1 MEAVRFLVLLLSLGA
16 LLLPPAGGAATVA
29 VQPAA
34 DVGLPFWCDWG
45 YDWDERCY
53 ADDGV
58 RLPVGGVDDK
68 VWRAALRFPL
78 GQVPAGATITSARLR
93 LVHDG
98 TCVAPRLRTVACEG
112 GSYRLDAHRILSA
125 DWFDE
130 RELEFDERVAGSVTL
145 FDSAVPTTLSVD
157 VTALVRLWH
166 RRGAPNYGLLL
177 KLTEWQEGYDVSGP
191 AFPSSAFPDTAVR
204 PRLVVAYTPPAG

>member
-1 MEAVRFLVLLLSLGA
+1 MRFLVVLLALGA
-16 LLLPPAGGAATVA
+16 LLLSPSAGAATVS
-29 VQPAA
+29 VRPSA

-53 ADDGV
+53 VDDGP

-78 GQVPAGATITSARLR
+78 GQIPADATITSARVR

-98 TCVAPRLRTVACEG
+98 RCVAPRLRTVPCDG
-112 GSYRLDAHRILSA
+112 GSFWLDAHRIVSP

-130 RELEFDERVAGSVTL
+130 RELELDERVAGRAIL
-145 FDSAVPTTLSVD
+145 FDSATHASLRID
-157 VTALVRLWH
+157 VTALVRLW
-166 RRGAPNYGLLL
+166 RQGAVANNGLLL
-177 KLTEWQEGYDVSGP
+177 RLTEWQEGYDVSGP
-191 AFPSSAFPDTAVR
+191 AFPSSSFANAAVR
-204 PRLVVAYTPPAG
+204 PRLVVTYAPPSG